1 VHQFVQRARRRK
13 SSGCVRRARWKSSG
27 MRRTRV
33 RLCRCSW
40 VRVRPWR
47 LKFPLEWVRP
57 CVHGGWVRPAEGAC
71 IHGHKA
77 RLGIT
82 DYLLDWGLGGS
93 VFVRGLHV
101 QPGREERRKTSHA
114 VTEFGGT
121 PWSAELS
128 SGDWRWRLCLLCGC
142 AWARGEGDGRLQVEE
157 QWPTTIGLWTCG
169 GLGCLLN
176 HGPPMSCEFRI

>member
-1 VHQFVQRARRRK
+1 
-13 SSGCVRRARWKSSG
+13 
-27 MRRTRV
+27 
-33 RLCRCSW
+33 
-40 VRVRPWR
+40 
-47 LKFPLEWVRP
+47 
-57 CVHGGWVRPAEGAC
+57 VRPAEGAC